1 MKAQF
6 ISFSSVNLNP
16 VINSPADLI
25 SIKDLVDLGNQ
36 NRALSKEGG
45 LDYEKITN
53 SRKFGITNNTTTW
66 RSFEEEINK

>member
-6 ISFSSVNLNP
+6 TSFGSVNLNP
-16 VINSPADLI
+16 VINSPTDLI

-53 SRKFGITNNTTTW
+53 SRKFGITNNPTTW